1 MLISGCEFYYNPAAK
16 KKKEEQKQ
24 SIASKIG
31 ADISSNDF
39 SQFIKLLKMTGVLGG
54 NSVNDAFQTGLGG
67 NGFKQGGR
75 IGGGR
80 RKRPKNRRN
89 RPVRPR
95 PSRPQYDDYFYYQD
109 YEYDI
114 PEARPKLSLHAS
126 SPANRPFNQRLRV
139 GGSDREHD
147 FPSIQVG
154 SDSFNT

>member
-24 SIASKIG
+24 SIASQIG

-80 RKRPKNRRN
+80 RKRPKNRRQ
-89 RPVRPR
+89 RPVRPI
-95 PSRPQYDDYFYYQD
+95 RPQYDYYDYDD
-109 YEYDI
+109 YEYDV
-114 PEARPKLSLHAS
+114 PEARPKLSHRAS
-126 SPANRPFNQRLRV
+126 SPANRPFNQRPRV
-139 GGSDREHD
+139 GGSDREPD

-154 SDSFNT
+154 SDSFRT